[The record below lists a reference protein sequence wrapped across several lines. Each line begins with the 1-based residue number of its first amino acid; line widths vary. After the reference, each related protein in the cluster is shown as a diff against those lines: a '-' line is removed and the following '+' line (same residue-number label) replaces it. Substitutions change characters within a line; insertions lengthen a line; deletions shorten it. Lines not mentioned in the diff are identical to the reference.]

1 MDFKN
6 HKCVFPA
13 DNIVYNR
20 MKVGPKKNEI
30 EHDKNG
36 SKWEINRYYIK
47 RFLPWITKWICSPYS
62 TVEIIET
69 EHNSKC
75 TEKHNAEQ
83 IVFLYSSDL
92 TSQQLFT
99 AWIIQIIKT
108 KSFVEIIDERIN
120 SKTEKSWL
128 INMSKLFRSDSKL
141 IIYR

>member
-75 TEKHNAEQ
+75 DEKYNAEQ

-128 INMSKLFRSDSKL
+128 KDMSKVFRSDSKL

>member
-13 DNIVYNR
+13 DNTVYNR

-75 TEKHNAEQ
+75 DEKYNAEQ

-128 INMSKLFRSDSKL
+128 IDMSKVFRSDSKL